1 MCGSE
6 RWTVKCQDTADGS
19 GDVIIELPL
28 ELLAKMGLALG
39 DDLDVEVLDDAII
52 LKPKRLI
59 DAPS

>member
-1 MCGSE
+1 MCDSE
-6 RWTVKCQDTADGS
+6 RWIVKCLGAADGS

-28 ELLAKMGLALG
+28 DLLTEMGLSLG

-59 DAPS
+59 DAQS